1 MGIGDRLREERERLG
16 LTQTDFAELIGASK
30 NTQSNYEKGTRKP
43 DSDYLMRLEEA
54 SADPAYVLTG
64 QRSSNYMTER
74 ESELIRLAR
83 LAGIETVDALVA
95 LLKTTVQE
103 DEQR

>member
-30 NTQSNYEKGTRKP
+30 NTQSNYEKGVRKP

-64 QRSSNYMTER
+64 QRSNHYMTER

-83 LAGIETVDALVA
+83 LAGIDTVDALVA
-95 LLKTTVQE
+95 LLKTMTRE
-103 DEQR
+103 DEKR